1 MKSYLTHLECT
12 ACGNTYSAEEAH
24 RTCPS
29 CGKVLYARYDLE
41 AARREVDRDSL
52 VTRPANMWR
61 YFELMPVWE
70 EENVLSLG
78 EGMTPLLHAGAL
90 GAQLGCPHLFIKD
103 ESANPT
109 GSFKARGLSAAV
121 SKARELGITR
131 LTMPSAGNA
140 AGAVAAYCAK
150 GGMEAHVFMPM
161 DAPLANQQE
170 CIAFGAHLTLVDGL
184 ISDAGRLS
192 REHAEREGLFD
203 VSTLQEPYRA
213 EGKKTMGYELAEQLG
228 WRTPDVILYPTGGGT
243 GIVGIWKAF
252 QEMMALGWLTEVT
265 TRMVAVQSD
274 GCAPIVRAFHE
285 GSHRRLPHT
294 PGAEGQWR
302 RCTDGLRPG
311 YAWGYPRHRI
321 CRGGLRVS
329 RRRGHTVGP
338 PTDAAR
344 RHGRSRRD
352 DSLVEYRL
360 GLQVPGRAGWAVGA
374 GLRHERFAINAPTDE
389 TRSERYVPWGRPNQ
403 RSGLWSQTE

>member
-70 EENVLSLG
+70 EENVLSMG

-228 WRTPDVILYPTGGGT
+228 WLTPDVILYPTGGGT

-285 GSHRRLPHT
+285 GADHAEPWQGAATIAAGIRVPAAIGDYLILQALRDSGGDALTVSDQDMLGDIRAIAS
-294 PGAEGQWR
+294 AEGVFA
-302 RCTDGLRPG
+302 CPEGAATLSGLR
-311 YAWGYPRHRI
+311 RM
-321 CRGGLRVS
+321 LRD
-329 RRRGHTVGP
+329 GTVDPAATIVLLNTGSAYKYL
-338 PTDAAR
+338 DA
-344 RHGRSRRD
+344 
-352 DSLVEYRL
+352 L
-360 GLQVPGRAGWAVGA
+360 A
-374 GLRHERFAINAPTDE
+374 GL
-389 TRSERYVPWGRPNQ
+389 
-403 RSGLWSQTE
+403 